1 MADATYANL
10 TSMHFY
16 AWKTGLKTGCYYLR
30 TKAPVMAQKFT
41 VDPRLLAA
49 VSGGGLRDD
58 VDDDDGTLSE
68 SSDSESESHAPAG
81 AKPAAAVPV
90 QETRQQ
96 KLERLSRE
104 YEKSVQEAKEAA
116 EKGEGCLMCGS

>member
-1 MADATYANL
+1 
-10 TSMHFY
+10 
-16 AWKTGLKTGCYYLR
+16 
-30 TKAPVMAQKFT
+30 MAQKFT

-68 SSDSESESHAPAG
+68 SSDSESESASAAAG
-81 AKPAAAVPV
+81 AKAPTAAAAAVPV

-116 EKGEGCLMCGS
+116 ENGEGCLMCGS

>member
-1 MADATYANL
+1 
-10 TSMHFY
+10 MHFY

-68 SSDSESESHAPAG
+68 SSDSESESAPAG
-81 AKPAAAVPV
+81 AGAKPAAPAGATAAAAVPV

>member
-1 MADATYANL
+1 
-10 TSMHFY
+10 MHFY

-68 SSDSESESHAPAG
+68 SSDSESESAPAG
-81 AKPAAAVPV
+81 AKPAPVPV

-116 EKGEGCLMCGS
+116 ENGEGCLMCGS